1 MREKAVVVSSQ
12 NLPKMC
18 ESFHSPFQNSLFLT
32 LPMLTLTFGWNIS
45 IKIGT
50 LTLEVK
56 IINPSMMAAAAGW
69 NLPIHF
75 YSGRM
80 RKKRAEAGHL
90 CAASC
95 ASSTSLSCF
104 LLLVL
109 QEAALVSSTRLN
121 ITGSPPPTI
130 GSLGVTG
137 HGSWAAAL
145 ELEWEWCLGTCFVQC
160 YLVCLLLFESRYLR
174 IKLVLIDH
182 WKGGYASFLTF
193 CYNFDFDDT

>member
-80 RKKRAEAGHL
+80 RMRLVTCVRRAGRPPPPW
-90 CAASC
+90 AASC
-95 ASSTSLSCF
+95 SWSC
-104 LLLVL
+104 
-109 QEAALVSSTRLN
+109 RRRPWC
-121 ITGSPPPTI
+121 PPPGWTSRARRHPPAGRW
-130 GSLGVTG
+130 GSLG
-137 HGSWAAAL
+137 HRSWAAEL
-145 ELEWEWCLGTCFVQC
+145 QLEWDWF
-160 YLVCLLLFESRYLR
+160 
-174 IKLVLIDH
+174 
-182 WKGGYASFLTF
+182 
-193 CYNFDFDDT
+193 

>member
-80 RKKRAEAGHL
+80 RKKTEPGHL

-145 ELEWEWCLGTCFVQC
+145 E
-160 YLVCLLLFESRYLR
+160 
-174 IKLVLIDH
+174 
-182 WKGGYASFLTF
+182 
-193 CYNFDFDDT
+193 

>member
-75 YSGRM
+75 YSWRV
-80 RKKRAEAGHL
+80 RKIGQTLDRGHL

-137 HGSWAAAL
+137 HRSWAA
-145 ELEWEWCLGTCFVQC
+145 
-160 YLVCLLLFESRYLR
+160 
-174 IKLVLIDH
+174 VL
-182 WKGGYASFLTF
+182 
-193 CYNFDFDDT
+193 